1 MNRSAALSSVLVLCA
16 TASAQEIPGV
26 RASLTARSLV
36 PAYGNVDL
44 RLFLQVDADT
54 EVPAELLTGVKLT
67 VKCDEQAL
75 PPVARPGKPGM
86 VPLAAG
92 TKIERTFSFPAAA
105 FLPSPDFAKIA
116 HVTVGIAGMAG
127 SECTFR
133 VAPDTRKLEVGALDL
148 AKTQVVLCTNYGE
161 MRVSFRP
168 DKAPKTVENFLKLAL
183 QGFYDG
189 TKFHRVKQDFMIQG
203 GDPTTKDESKR
214 EQWGLGGPGYS
225 IPDEFNDLRHLRG
238 TLSMA
243 HRGTANSG
251 GSQFFIVHADS
262 SQLDKRFAAFGNLEE
277 GADTLDRIA
286 GVACTG
292 ALKESP
298 VSPVVLYAVI
308 VLPVKR

>member
-1 MNRSAALSSVLVLCA
+1 MNRSAVLLSTLVFCA
-16 TASAQEIPGV
+16 AAKAQEIPGV
-26 RASLTARSLV
+26 RASLSARSLV
-36 PAYGNVDL
+36 PAYGNVEM
-44 RLFLQVDADT
+44 RLFVQVDADT
-54 EVPAELLTGVKLT
+54 EVPAELLTGWKLT
-67 VKCDEQAL
+67 VKCEEQVL
-75 PPVARPGKPGM
+75 PPVTRAGKPGM

-92 TKIERTFSFPAAA
+92 TKIERTFAVPAAS
-105 FLPSPDFAKIA
+105 FLPSPDHAQIA
-116 HVTVGIAGMAG
+116 HVTVGLAGIAG

-133 VAPDTRKLEVGALDL
+133 IAPDTRKVDVGALDL

-168 DKAPKTVENFLKLAL
+168 DKAPKTVENFVKLAL

-203 GDPTTKDESKR
+203 GDPNTKDESKR

-243 HRGTANSG
+243 NRGTPNSG
-251 GSQFFIVHADS
+251 GSQFFVVQADQP
-262 SQLDKRFAAFGNLEE
+262 QLDKRFAAFGNLEE

-286 GVACTG
+286 GVTCTG
-292 ALKESP
+292 PNKESP